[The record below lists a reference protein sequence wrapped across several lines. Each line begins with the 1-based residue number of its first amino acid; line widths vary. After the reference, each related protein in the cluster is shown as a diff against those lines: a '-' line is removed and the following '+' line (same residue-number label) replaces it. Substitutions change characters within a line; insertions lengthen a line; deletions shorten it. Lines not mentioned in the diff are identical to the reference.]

1 MGGVRDRAIDYR
13 VVIAT
18 ATIEV
23 KLP

>member
-1 MGGVRDRAIDYR
+1 MDDVGYRAIDYR

>member
-1 MGGVRDRAIDYR
+1 MGDVRDRAIDYR